1 MPSRPDSTMRRR
13 VGPSRGRLRRRDQ
26 QGAPSDVTYGWN
38 GLDRLRQ
45 TTVGV
50 ATRTYQHDLGGRL
63 VAIRGGAELGD
74 PDRFFLYRDG
84 LEPVAWTRG
93 DVRQYYVYGSQP
105 HVPDLIYEDSDSD
118 EQIDATYRVVTDE
131 RGSVRLVVRLDGG
144 PIEVVQRI
152 EYDAWGLP
160 TFAVGDSSVQP
171 FGFAGAIHLPHPGL
185 WHMGAREYDPT
196 IGRWISKD
204 PIRFAG
210 GTGLY
215 LYCENEPVNCVDW
228 SGEKHVPLNWYQT
241 AAESLML
248 GRAYWMRG
256 GYPARPTTDRP
267 TAFNGLGG
275 RLVGEE
281 EITYEMCAPNGPN
294 EVLRNAQHYY
304 HARQAVEQGTPF
316 VAEVGQILAWNAVR
330 SPITFV

>member
-1 MPSRPDSTMRRR
+1 MPSRPDSTTRRR

-105 HVPDLIYEDSDSD
+105 HVPDLLYEDSDSD
-118 EQIDATYRVVTDE
+118 EQIDATYRVITDE

-171 FGFAGAIHLPHPGL
+171 FGFAGAIYLPQPGL

-196 IGRWISKD
+196 VGRWISKD

-215 LYCENEPVNCVDW
+215 LYCENDPVN
-228 SGEKHVPLNWYQT
+228 
-241 AAESLML
+241 
-248 GRAYWMRG
+248 
-256 GYPARPTTDRP
+256 
-267 TAFNGLGG
+267 LGG
-275 RLVGEE
+275 GGGGGG
-281 EITYEMCAPNGPN
+281 C
-294 EVLRNAQHYY
+294 
-304 HARQAVEQGTPF
+304 AVE
-316 VAEVGQILAWNAVR
+316 EDVR
-330 SPITFV
+330 SEHGLTVLI